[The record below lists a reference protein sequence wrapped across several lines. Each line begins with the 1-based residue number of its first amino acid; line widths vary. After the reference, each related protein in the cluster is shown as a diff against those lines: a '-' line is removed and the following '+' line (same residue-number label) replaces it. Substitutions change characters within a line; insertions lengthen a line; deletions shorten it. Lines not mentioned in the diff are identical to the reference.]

1 MGQGEAYKGGKR
13 DESKKR
19 GIQNNASNNKNGK
32 NKNAPGSGGSQYNE
46 HQAAADGVEIIIR
59 GAAASRS
66 LDNIT
71 SLILG
76 LKGLKKTI
84 QKLNQGQELN
94 EIRQQISIER

>member
-1 MGQGEAYKGGKR
+1 M
-13 DESKKR
+13 
-19 GIQNNASNNKNGK
+19 
-32 NKNAPGSGGSQYNE
+32 YNE

-59 GAAASRS
+59 AAAASRS

-84 QKLNQGQELN
+84 QKLNTGLDLTQ
-94 EIRQQISIER
+94 IRQQHSQENRGIKNTYLEDFAFLEGIDPEVNANEIN

>member
-1 MGQGEAYKGGKR
+1 MGAGEAYKGGKR

-19 GIQNNASNNKNGK
+19 ANNNA
-32 NKNAPGSGGSQYNE
+32 APQNSKSKSKGPGTGSQYNE

-59 GAAASRS
+59 AAAASRS

-76 LKGLKKTI
+76 LKGLKRTI
-84 QKLNQGQELN
+84 QKLNNG
-94 EIRQQISIER
+94 